1 MDAPRA
7 DTVTQL
13 ILSVLF
19 LVICCPETGGAFEL
33 TDMEKWLRHAESL
46 LARTDSYT
54 ALFHKQEL
62 IQSNL
67 TEEETIFLKFKKP
80 LNVYMKWIKEPYRG
94 RESLYVEG
102 FNNNRVKVRE
112 CGLVWVMPLDLDP
125 YGSLIMQGSRHPIT
139 DTGLEHMV
147 RLIYENLAKG
157 MKTGEVDF
165 RNHGRENVY
174 GQGTLKTEIIFPR
187 NRAKGYYCYRAVL
200 YLDTVK
206 KLPIRVQ
213 IYDWDNMLV
222 ESYGYEA
229 LKLDAGLSEADF
241 DPDNPE
247 YRF

>member
-1 MDAPRA
+1 
-7 DTVTQL
+7 
-13 ILSVLF
+13 
-19 LVICCPETGGAFEL
+19 
-33 TDMEKWLRHAESL
+33 MEKWLRQAESL

-80 LNVYMKWIKEPYRG
+80 FNVYMKWIKEPHMG

-102 FNNNRVKVRE
+102 FNKNRVKVRE
-112 CGLVWVMPLDLDP
+112 CGLAGVMLLDLDP
-125 YGSLIMQGSRHPIT
+125 NGSLIMKGSRHPIT
-139 DTGLEHMV
+139 DSGLEHMV
-147 RLIYENLAKG
+147 RLVYENLAKG
-157 MKTGEVDF
+157 MKTGEVEF
-165 RNHGRENVY
+165 RNHGWSTVY
-174 GQGTLKTEIIFPR
+174 EQGTRKAEIIFPR
-187 NRAKGYYCYRAVL
+187 DRAKGYYCYRAVL

-213 IYDWDNMLV
+213 IYDWDNALV

-229 LKLDAGLSEADF
+229 LKLDAGLSETDF

>member
-1 MDAPRA
+1 
-7 DTVTQL
+7 
-13 ILSVLF
+13 
-19 LVICCPETGGAFEL
+19 
-33 TDMEKWLRHAESL
+33 MEKWLRQAESL

-80 LNVYMKWIKEPYRG
+80 FNVYMKWIKEPHMG

-102 FNNNRVKVRE
+102 FNKNRVKVRE
-112 CGLVWVMPLDLDP
+112 CGLAGVMLLDLAP
-125 YGSLIMQGSRHPIT
+125 NGSLIIKGSRHPIT
-139 DTGLEHMV
+139 DSGLEHMV
-147 RLIYENLAKG
+147 RLVYENLAKG
-157 MKTGEVDF
+157 MKTGEVEF
-165 RNHGRENVY
+165 RNHGWSTVY
-174 GQGTLKTEIIFPR
+174 EQGTRKAEIIFPR
-187 NRAKGYYCYRAVL
+187 DRAKGYYCYRAVL

-213 IYDWDNMLV
+213 IYDWDNALV

-229 LKLDAGLSEADF
+229 LKLDAGLSETDF